1 MGTDSG
7 GKSIMFVI
15 KESPERPDPKLLEI
29 LIDVEPATVGHFR
42 HYGFIDPLI
51 RPVLKDTKIVGP
63 ALTVKTP
70 GADSTVVHKVMELAK
85 PGDVL
90 VIDRCGDRE
99 HACWGGMVTL
109 SAHLKELAGGIIDGP
124 ATDIDEIE
132 ELEFPLYCRGLSAM
146 TTKLLGLGGEI
157 NTAIQCGG
165 VTVEPGDLIVADR
178 NGIVVLKPSEA
189 KEIAEKALAMQAA
202 EKDLEE
208 ELRKGKSISSLSGA
222 NKIIAESEN
231 KD

>member
-1 MGTDSG
+1 
-7 GKSIMFVI
+7 MFVI
-15 KESPERPDPKLLEI
+15 RESPERPDPKLLEM
-29 LIDVEPATVGHFR
+29 LKKVEPATVGHFR
-42 HYGFIDPLI
+42 HYGFIDPTI
-51 RPVLKDTKIVGP
+51 RPVLKNTKIVGP

-109 SAHLKELAGGIIDGP
+109 SAHLQELAGGIIDGP
-124 ATDIDEIE
+124 ATDVDEIE

-157 NTAIQCGG
+157 NTVIQCGG
-165 VTVEPGDLIVADR
+165 VPVEPGDLIVADR
-178 NGIVVLKPSEA
+178 NGILVLKPNEA
-189 KEIAEKALAMQAA
+189 REIADKALAMQET
-202 EKDLEE
+202 EKSLAE
-208 ELRKGKSISSLSGA
+208 ELRKGKSLSSLSKA
-222 NKIIAESEN
+222 NTMITESEN
-231 KD
+231 TV

>member
-1 MGTDSG
+1 
-7 GKSIMFVI
+7 MFVI
-15 KESPERPDPKLLEI
+15 NESPERPDPKLLER
-29 LIDVEPATVGHFR
+29 LKDVEPATVGHFR

-51 RPVLKDTKIVGP
+51 RPVLKNTKVVGP

-90 VIDRCGDRE
+90 VIDRCGDRQ

-124 ATDIDEIE
+124 ATDVDEIE
-132 ELEFPLYCRGLSAM
+132 ELGFPVYCRGLSAM

-157 NTAIQCGG
+157 NTVIQCGG
-165 VTVEPGDLIVADR
+165 VAVEPGDLIVADR
-178 NGIVVLKPSEA
+178 NGILVLKPNEA
-189 KEIAEKALAMQAA
+189 REVADKALAMQAA
-202 EKDLEE
+202 ENSLAE
-208 ELRKGKSISSLSGA
+208 ELKKGTSLSSLSGA
-222 NKIIAESEN
+222 NTMIAESGN
-231 KD
+231 P

>member
-1 MGTDSG
+1 
-7 GKSIMFVI
+7 MFVI
-15 KESPERPDPKLLEI
+15 NESPERPDPKLLER
-29 LIDVEPATVGHFR
+29 LKDVEPATVGHFR

-51 RPVLKDTKIVGP
+51 RPVLKNTKVVGP

-90 VIDRCGDRE
+90 VIDRCGDRQ

-124 ATDIDEIE
+124 ATDVDEIE
-132 ELEFPLYCRGLSAM
+132 ELGFPVYCRGLSAM

-157 NTAIQCGG
+157 NTVIQCGG
-165 VTVEPGDLIVADR
+165 VAVEPGDLIVADR
-178 NGIVVLKPSEA
+178 NGILVLKPNEA
-189 KEIAEKALAMQAA
+189 REVADKALAMQAA
-202 EKDLEE
+202 ENSLAE
-208 ELRKGKSISSLSGA
+208 ELKKGTSLSSLSGA
-222 NKIIAESEN
+222 NTMIAESGN
-231 KD
+231 PC